1 METSARLTNSSC
13 ELAYARGGGGSGAM
27 ISERGRSRTLSE
39 TVLLA
44 TMTPE
49 TRAASV
55 SDSTGAHDVRPWQQ
69 IGTTGV
75 RQGALSVAVVSD
87 VLAECP

>member
-1 METSARLTNSSC
+1 METPARLTNSSC

-27 ISERGRSRTLSE
+27 ISERGKSRPLSG

-44 TMTPE
+44 AVAPA

-55 SDSTGAHDVRPWQQ
+55 SDKTGAHDVSP
-69 IGTTGV
+69 
-75 RQGALSVAVVSD
+75 
-87 VLAECP
+87 